1 MRMKRKSN
9 NGILSSG
16 FEGLDLL
23 LYFVLSLFLMEL
35 ALRFHTAEKFFSIG
49 ILYSLLFAI
58 SLSAGIYLMVTFFKE
73 KRRNLLS
80 SLVLVLMG
88 IVFWSQFIYFKF
100 FKTFYTIFSAGKGGV
115 VLEFINDIVLRTVKN
130 IPWLIIFFLP
140 AAIFILFSNKKL
152 DTYSITNVERCVV
165 LLAAI
170 IFHMTALCGIY
181 LGDREGNTP
190 YDLYFKNNYPVY
202 SVNNLG
208 LVTTMRLDLKR
219 TVFGFESVLAVP
231 VLNPLPLSEVPEGE
245 TGSDTKIPGTTGSPV
260 KVIEYNVLDIDFD
273 SLIAKEGNTTVKNM
287 HQYFSSL
294 NPTEKNDSTGKYEGY
309 NLILITAESYSHYA
323 VDKDVTPTLYK
334 MQRSG
339 INFTNF
345 YNPIWGV
352 STSDGEYV
360 ATTSLIPKSGIWS
373 YYKSG
378 SNSMPFAMG
387 NQLKELG
394 YSTRAYH
401 NHSYTYYKRNI
412 SHPNMGY
419 DYKGVGNGLDVK
431 KTWPESDIEMMDKTV
446 DEYIKDD
453 KFHTYYMTV
462 SGHMRYTFD
471 GNFIAAKNKDLV
483 KNLPY
488 NDAGK
493 AYMATQIELDRAM
506 EHLLKKLEE
515 AGIADKTLI
524 AISADHYPYGL
535 EEADLNN
542 LAGHTVEKN
551 FELYKSSFILYT
563 KGMKPEVIDRPVSS
577 LDIIP
582 TIDNLMG
589 IKYDSR
595 LLMGTDMFSE
605 KDPLVIFSNR
615 SFISSKGRYNAAT
628 KEFTPNPGV
637 TVPEDYSKSMS
648 AAIDRKFTY
657 SALILDNDYYSRVLK

>member
-1 MRMKRKSN
+1 M
-9 NGILSSG
+9 
-16 FEGLDLL
+16 
-23 LYFVLSLFLMEL
+23 
-35 ALRFHTAEKFFSIG
+35 
-49 ILYSLLFAI
+49 
-58 SLSAGIYLMVTFFKE
+58 
-73 KRRNLLS
+73 
-80 SLVLVLMG
+80 
-88 IVFWSQFIYFKF
+88 
-100 FKTFYTIFSAGKGGV
+100 
-115 VLEFINDIVLRTVKN
+115 
-130 IPWLIIFFLP
+130 
-140 AAIFILFSNKKL
+140 
-152 DTYSITNVERCVV
+152 
-165 LLAAI
+165 
-170 IFHMTALCGIY
+170 
-181 LGDREGNTP
+181 
-190 YDLYFKNNYPVY
+190 
-202 SVNNLG
+202 
-208 LVTTMRLDLKR
+208 
-219 TVFGFESVLAVP
+219 
-231 VLNPLPLSEVPEGE
+231 
-245 TGSDTKIPGTTGSPV
+245 
-260 KVIEYNVLDIDFD
+260 DIDFD
-273 SLIAKEGNTTVKNM
+273 SLIAKEGNNTVKNM
-287 HQYFSSL
+287 HQYFSNL
-294 NPTEKNDSTGKYEGY
+294 NPTEKNDRTGKYEGY
-309 NLILITAESYSHYA
+309 NLILITAEGYSHYA
-323 VDKDVTPTLYK
+323 VNKDVTPTLYK
-334 MQRSG
+334 MQTEG

-360 ATTSLIPKSGIWS
+360 ATTSLIPKSGVWS

-471 GNFIAAKNKDLV
+471 GNFIAAKNKYLV
-483 KNLPY
+483 KDLPY

-637 TVPEDYSKSMS
+637 TVPEDYSKNMS

-657 SALILDNDYYSRVLK
+657 SALILDNDYYSKVLK

>member
-1 MRMKRKSN
+1 
-9 NGILSSG
+9 
-16 FEGLDLL
+16 
-23 LYFVLSLFLMEL
+23 
-35 ALRFHTAEKFFSIG
+35 
-49 ILYSLLFAI
+49 
-58 SLSAGIYLMVTFFKE
+58 
-73 KRRNLLS
+73 
-80 SLVLVLMG
+80 
-88 IVFWSQFIYFKF
+88 
-100 FKTFYTIFSAGKGGV
+100 
-115 VLEFINDIVLRTVKN
+115 
-130 IPWLIIFFLP
+130 
-140 AAIFILFSNKKL
+140 
-152 DTYSITNVERCVV
+152 
-165 LLAAI
+165 
-170 IFHMTALCGIY
+170 
-181 LGDREGNTP
+181 
-190 YDLYFKNNYPVY
+190 
-202 SVNNLG
+202 
-208 LVTTMRLDLKR
+208 
-219 TVFGFESVLAVP
+219 
-231 VLNPLPLSEVPEGE
+231 
-245 TGSDTKIPGTTGSPV
+245 
-260 KVIEYNVLDIDFD
+260 
-273 SLIAKEGNTTVKNM
+273 M
-287 HQYFSSL
+287 HQIFEHL
-294 NPTEKNDSTGKYEGY
+294 TLRRKNDRTGKYEGY
-309 NLILITAESYSHYA
+309 NLILITAEGYSHYA
-323 VDKDVTPTLYK
+323 VDNDVTPTLYK
-334 MQRSG
+334 MQTEG

-419 DYKGVGNGLDVK
+419 DYKGVGNGLDVR
-431 KTWPESDIEMMDKTV
+431 KTWPESDIEMMEKTV
-446 DEYIKDD
+446 DEYIKDE

-471 GNFIAAKNKDLV
+471 GNFIAAKNKSLV
-483 KNLPY
+483 KDLPY

-506 EHLLKKLEE
+506 GHLLKKLEE

-605 KDPLVIFSNR
+605 KEPLVIFSNR

-637 TVPEDYSKSMS
+637 TVPQYYSKNMS

-657 SALILDNDYYSRVLK
+657 SALILDNDYYSKVLK

>member
-1 MRMKRKSN
+1 LRNTRKSN
-9 NGILSSG
+9 PAIFSSG
-16 FEGLDLL
+16 FKGLNLL
-23 LYFVLSLFLMEL
+23 LYFIFSLFFMEL
-35 ALRFHTAEKFFSIG
+35 VLRFHTAEKFFSIG
-49 ILYSLLFAI
+49 ILYSLLFAV
-58 SLSAGIYLMVTFFKE
+58 SLSAGIYFFVTFFKE
-73 KRRNLLS
+73 KQRNLLS
-80 SLVLVLMG
+80 AFALVIMS
-88 IVFWSQFIYFKF
+88 IIFCSQFIYFKF
-100 FKTFYTIFSAGKGGV
+100 FKTFYTIFSAGKGGM
-115 VLEFINDIVLRTVKN
+115 VLEFINDIVFQIVKR
-130 IPWLIIFFLP
+130 IPWLIVVSLP
-140 AAIFILFSNKKL
+140 VAVFILFLNKKIGTCSTT
-152 DTYSITNVERCVV
+152 DDERMVILLVV
-165 LLAAI
+165 I
-170 IFHMTALCGIY
+170 IFHIAALGGIY
-181 LGDREGNTP
+181 LGDREDNSP

-208 LVTTMRLDLKR
+208 LITTMRLDLKR
-219 TVFGFESVLAVP
+219 TVFGFQPILDSIP
-231 VLNPLPLSEVPEGE
+231 VVATPEGE
-245 TGSDTKIPGTTGSPV
+245 LEPYTKSPGTPKTPA
-260 KVIEYNVLDIDFD
+260 KKIEYNVMDINFD
-273 SLIAKEGNTTVKNM
+273 SLIAKEGKDTVKTM
-287 HQYFSSL
+287 HQYFS
-294 NPTEKNDSTGKYEGY
+294 NIKPTEKNDYTGKYEGY
-309 NLILITAESYSHYA
+309 NLILITAEGFSHYA

-360 ATTSLIPKSGIWS
+360 ATTSLIPKSGVWS

-378 SNSMPFAMG
+378 SISMPFAMG
-387 NQLKELG
+387 NQLKKLG

-401 NHSYTYYKRNI
+401 DHTYTYYKRNI

-419 DYKGVGNGLDVK
+419 AYKGLGNGLDVK
-431 KTWPESDIEMMDKTV
+431 KTWPESDIEMMEKTV
-446 DEYIKDD
+446 DEYIKED

-471 GNFIAAKNKDLV
+471 GNFIAAKNKALV
-483 KNLPY
+483 ENLPY
-488 NDAGK
+488 NDGGK
-493 AYMATQIELDRAM
+493 AYMATQIELDRAL
-506 EHLLKKLEE
+506 EYLLKRLDE

-535 EEADLNN
+535 EEADIDN

-595 LLMGTDMFSE
+595 LLMGTDMFSN

-615 SFISSKGRYNAAT
+615 SFISNKGRYNAAT
-628 KEFTPNPGV
+628 KEFTPSPGV
-637 TVPEDYSKSMS
+637 TVPEDYRKNMS

-657 SALILDNDYYSRVLK
+657 SGLILDNDYFSKVLK